1 MAWYRTAGFLAQTSF
16 QFHQPEIAFFFFC
29 LKHTKHFGFNHCAVE
44 SHINLSSMN
53 MKYLSQAPCR
63 CHTLIEGSLKLGIS
77 CWQTNIVQELP
88 ILCSDLSDRE

>member
-16 QFHQPEIAFFFFC
+16 HFHQPEIAFFFFC
-29 LKHTKHFGFNHCAVE
+29 LKHTKHFGFNHFAVE

-53 MKYLSQAPCR
+53 MKYLSLAP
-63 CHTLIEGSLKLGIS
+63 CHTLIEGSSKLGIS
-77 CWQTNIVQELP
+77 CRQTNKVQELS